1 MASKMPYLQFY
12 PADWIADT
20 RILSLPARAV
30 WLELIL
36 AMHQR
41 WRVGT
46 LTGSTERL
54 AGLVGCSVPELDAAL
69 AELSETDTAEVL
81 RDCNGVVTVTCRR
94 MKNENSEREKIKIR
108 VRDFRMKREC
118 NANVTPDSTEYRK
131 VHTQSADADAHTRE
145 EDPIPH
151 SVEDVLELAQTVF
164 CGLPCTRE
172 QADAYFTDRVCRDWT
187 PALQQSRLKTQTQI
201 AADLKRWLMR
211 DQKEKVKRK
220 ERRDGV
226 HIDNDPNAYNPDHD
240 GSDI

>member
-41 WRVGT
+41 GRVGT
-46 LTGSTERL
+46 LTGTTERL
-54 AGLVGCSVPELDAAL
+54 AGLVGCSAEEINFALSELD
-69 AELSETDTAEVL
+69 STGTADVL
-81 RDCNGVVTVTCRR
+81 RDCYGQVTVICRR
-94 MKNENSEREKIKIR
+94 MQNEQQER
-108 VRDFRMKREC
+108 VRAADGMRVTRKLRKSY
-118 NANVTPDSTEYRK
+118 ANVTPDSTEYRK
-131 VHTQSADADAHTRE
+131 VHTQSADASAHTRE

-187 PALQQSRLKTQTQI
+187 PALQQSRLKTKAQI

-226 HIDNDPNAYNPDHD
+226 HIDNDPNAYNQEHD